1 MSAIRVIFFKKKGG
15 ITRLLN
21 KTINDYLL
29 TVTLEVTAL
38 EPDLMLIR

>member
-15 ITRLLN
+15 ITGLLN